1 MIPELEN
8 VEKFNLITK
17 DIKYSDNTI
26 LIIKIG
32 EDWCGP
38 CNSMDS
44 YFENIKKTDDSVI
57 FYKIIHSN
65 ESFSE
70 IINQK
75 KINKIPYVLF
85 YKNNELI
92 KETKFLSEVELVNI
106 ISELRK

>member
-17 DIKYSDNTI
+17 DIKYSDDTI

-44 YFENIKKTDDSVI
+44 YFENIKKNRRQCY
-57 FYKIIHSN
+57 FLQNY
-65 ESFSE
+65 SF
-70 IINQK
+70 
-75 KINKIPYVLF
+75 
-85 YKNNELI
+85 
-92 KETKFLSEVELVNI
+92 
-106 ISELRK
+106 